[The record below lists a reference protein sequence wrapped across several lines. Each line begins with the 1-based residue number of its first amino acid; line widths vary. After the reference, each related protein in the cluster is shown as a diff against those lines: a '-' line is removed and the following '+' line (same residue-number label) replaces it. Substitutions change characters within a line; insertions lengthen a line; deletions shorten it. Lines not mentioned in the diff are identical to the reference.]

1 MSRSHA
7 RLLFV
12 LSAALAVVA
21 VPSCKRNLPPDVP
34 PISGPQLGYVN
45 IDYTYSMTSTDPN
58 GDSVSYQMDWG
69 DGTTSAWSSFVAN
82 AATVTL
88 TKSWS
93 TARNHFSVKARAKD
107 RREATSSWTPEYP
120 VIIMPNAPPDTPA
133 APSGP
138 NSGYVGRYYSFYVST
153 SDPDGDSVSYQFN
166 WGRSANDTTAWGNPV
181 PSGDSYV
188 DSVAWSSAGVYLVE
202 ARAKDTK
209 GAATAW
215 SAPCTTVMEVDR
227 MKWRYGVGSCVYSSP
242 AIGSDGSVYVGSD
255 DDYLYA
261 INPEGTLKWRYQ
273 TGDYVSSSPAI
284 GSDGTVYV
292 GSEGGDL
299 IAIFSS
305 GALAN
310 SAWPKFHHDNKNTG
324 RVGGGR

>member
-1 MSRSHA
+1 MSRSNA

-21 VPSCKRNLPPDVP
+21 VPSCRRNLPPDAP

-166 WGRSANDTTAWGNPV
+166 WAEVRTTQRHGATLFPAVTATWILSPGRPRACI
-181 PSGDSYV
+181 
-188 DSVAWSSAGVYLVE
+188 WSRHGPRTQRALPLPGRHH
-202 ARAKDTK
+202 ARR
-209 GAATAW
+209 
-215 SAPCTTVMEVDR
+215 S
-227 MKWRYGVGSCVYSSP
+227 WRWT
-242 AIGSDGSVYVGSD
+242 
-255 DDYLYA
+255 
-261 INPEGTLKWRYQ
+261 E
-273 TGDYVSSSPAI
+273 
-284 GSDGTVYV
+284 
-292 GSEGGDL
+292 
-299 IAIFSS
+299 
-305 GALAN
+305 
-310 SAWPKFHHDNKNTG
+310 
-324 RVGGGR
+324 